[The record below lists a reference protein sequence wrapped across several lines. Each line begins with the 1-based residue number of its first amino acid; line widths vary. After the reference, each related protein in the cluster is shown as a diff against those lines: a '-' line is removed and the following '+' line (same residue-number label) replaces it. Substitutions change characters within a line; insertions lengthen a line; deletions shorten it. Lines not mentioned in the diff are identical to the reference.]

1 VGSREGWTPKS
12 FISSRNQRANLT
24 QQSIED
30 FMDEED
36 KNFGN
41 SLQARNIFSQEN
53 PNQKSGLG
61 SRVVDLMA
69 STLSINNKIS
79 IG

>member
-1 VGSREGWTPKS
+1 
-12 FISSRNQRANLT
+12 
-24 QQSIED
+24 
-30 FMDEED
+30 MDEED